1 VPLDDWQNLNLYP
14 TTGAEIVTNIAVAL
28 LCGLLI
34 SWIYRRTY
42 RGAGYSVSF
51 VNSIVLLA
59 MITSL
64 VIMVIGNN
72 LARAFGLVGAMS
84 IIRFRTPI
92 KDTRDIVYIFFGL
105 AAGMA
110 AGVGY
115 HKIAVIGTV
124 FVGLVFYLLSRTNL
138 TAPGGG
144 SDEYL
149 LEFSFSA
156 NGSHGPTYQPV
167 LQRFCRRHRLINVRS
182 HADGHDSLEL
192 SYYVRFRDSEKNDEF
207 VRDLGAVP
215 GVNRINLFFDEEQV

>member
-14 TTGAEIVTNIAVAL
+14 TTGWEIVTNISVAL

-42 RGAGYSVSF
+42 RGPGYSVSF

-84 IIRFRTPI
+84 IIRFRTPV

-115 HKIAVIGTV
+115 HRIAIIGTL
-124 FVGLVFYLLSRTNL
+124 FVGVVIYLFSRTNL
-138 TAPGGG
+138 TVPRQE
-144 SDEYL
+144 EYL
-149 LEFSFSA
+149 LQFSFSS
-156 NGSHGPTYQPV
+156 NGDDAPTYQPV
-167 LQRFCRRHRLINVRS
+167 LKRHCRRHQLINVRS
-182 HADGHDSLEL
+182 LADEQESLEL
-192 SYYVRFRDSEKNDEF
+192 SYYVRFRDRRNNEEF
-207 VRDLGAVP
+207 MRDLRAVP
-215 GVNRINLFFDEEQV
+215 GVDQINLFFDEERL

>member
-1 VPLDDWQNLNLYP
+1 VPPDVWQNLSLYP
-14 TTGAEIVTNIAVAL
+14 TTGGEIVANISVAL

-42 RGAGYSVSF
+42 RGPGYSVSF

-92 KDTRDIVYIFFGL
+92 KDTHDIVYIFFGL

-115 HKIAVIGTV
+115 HKIAIIGTL
-124 FVGLVFYLLSRTNL
+124 FVGAVIYLFSKTNL
-138 TAPGGG
+138 TAPGQE
-144 SDEYL
+144 EYL
-149 LEFSFSA
+149 LQFSFSA
-156 NGSHGPTYQPV
+156 NGDDAPTYQPV
-167 LQRFCRRHRLINVRS
+167 LKRHCRRHQLVNVRS
-182 HADGHDSLEL
+182 LADEQESLEL
-192 SYYVRFRDSEKNDEF
+192 SYYVRFRDRKRNEEF
-207 VRDLGAVP
+207 MRDLRAVP
-215 GVNRINLFFDEEQV
+215 GVDQINLFFDEERL

>member
-1 VPLDDWQNLNLYP
+1 MPPDDWQNLGLYP
-14 TTGAEIVTNIAVAL
+14 TTGAEIVANISVAL

-34 SWIYRRTY
+34 AWIYRRTY
-42 RGAGYSVSF
+42 RGPGYSLSF

-84 IIRFRTPI
+84 IIRFRTPV

-115 HKIAVIGTV
+115 HKIAIIGTL
-124 FVGLVFYLLSRTNL
+124 FVGLVIYAFSKTNL
-138 TAPGGG
+138 TAPRQE
-144 SDEYL
+144 EYL
-149 LEFSFSA
+149 LQFSFSS
-156 NGSHGPTYQPV
+156 NGDDARTYQPV
-167 LQRFCRRHRLINVRS
+167 LERHCRRHQLINVRS
-182 HADGHDSLEL
+182 LADEQESLEL
-192 SYYVRFRDSEKNDEF
+192 SYYVRFKDREKNDQF
-207 VRDLGAVP
+207 MRDLRSVP
-215 GVNRINLFFDEEQV
+215 GVDQINLFFDEERL

>member
-1 VPLDDWQNLNLYP
+1 MPPDWQNLSLYP
-14 TTGAEIVTNIAVAL
+14 TTGGEIVANISVAL

-42 RGAGYSVSF
+42 RGPGYSVSF

-92 KDTRDIVYIFFGL
+92 KDTHDIVYIFFGL

-115 HKIAVIGTV
+115 HKIAIIGTL
-124 FVGLVFYLLSRTNL
+124 FVGLVIYFFSRTNL
-138 TAPGGG
+138 AA
-144 SDEYL
+144 SRREEYL
-149 LEFSFSA
+149 LQFSYSS
-156 NGSHGPTYQPV
+156 NGDDAPTYQPV
-167 LQRFCRRHRLINVRS
+167 LKRHCQRHQLINVRS
-182 HADGHDSLEL
+182 LGDEESLEL
-192 SYYVRFRDSEKNDEF
+192 SYYVRFRDRKKNDVF
-207 VRDLGAVP
+207 MRDLRAVP
-215 GVNRINLFFDEEQV
+215 GVDQINLFFDEERL

>member
-1 VPLDDWQNLNLYP
+1 MPPDDWQNLSLYP
-14 TTGAEIVTNIAVAL
+14 TTGGEIVANISVAL

-42 RGAGYSVSF
+42 RGPGYSVSF

-92 KDTRDIVYIFFGL
+92 KDTHDIVYIFFGL

-115 HKIAVIGTV
+115 HKIAIIGTL
-124 FVGLVFYLLSRTNL
+124 FVGAVIYLFSRTNL
-138 TAPGGG
+138 TAPRQE
-144 SDEYL
+144 EYL
-149 LEFSFSA
+149 LQFSFSS
-156 NGSHGPTYQPV
+156 NGDDAPTYQPV
-167 LQRFCRRHRLINVRS
+167 LKRHCRRHQLINVRS
-182 HADGHDSLEL
+182 LADAQESLEL
-192 SYYVRFRDSEKNDEF
+192 SYYVRFRDRKRNEEF
-207 VRDLGAVP
+207 MRDLRAVP
-215 GVNRINLFFDEEQV
+215 GVDQINLFFDEERL